1 MSVFGLKLKKKTG
14 VMSCYESE
22 EKSHIVCRCS

>member
-1 MSVFGLKLKKKTG
+1 MSVFGLKLKKTG

-22 EKSHIVCRCS
+22 EKSHIVCRCY